1 MMVAS
6 DVRWALMHEMRDAP
20 EESFEALLT
29 QMAPADLLLVQGWKI
44 QSSPKMEVYRKANGK
59 PLLYPDSDHI
69 IAIASDSEPE
79 TTLPRFGIDDYDHIA
94 QFVLE
99 WTGLR

>member
-1 MMVAS
+1 MVAS